1 MAYLTLPLPLN
12 PLQVD
17 QLFSILCRVLK
28 SEIRCPDDLKKK
40 IQEAPIIPKP
50 DVEDLF
56 YIWDWRQYIQPKL
69 SGRPLQNHSFYH
81 SFLLKKTD
89 GIVVFR
95 AKQYTQTPEW
105 GKGIK
110 LLKDG
115 FESSPVPASDF
126 RLESLNMDKVFS
138 DLYTKYFPTLTLQDR
153 QEAEA
158 SWERLRTVLESL
170 PKKQANLPP
179 LKLSGLP
186 RQVPLVPTLAPS
198 YLQLLE
204 DREVPDLEGES
215 YIPEPAL
222 GQFDLE
228 IRSGMDVAVFTHSV
242 KDRPWLGRVLS
253 VEKESSRFEVQWFK
267 KKGRSM
273 TFEAQFN
280 KDGTKYK
287 SLLPLETVMLWEFA
301 TTKTEDSFE
310 VSKDW
315 LVKIMEEYSSHDECY
330 T

>member
-1 MAYLTLPLPLN
+1 M
-12 PLQVD
+12 D

-69 SGRPLQNHSFYH
+69 SERPLHNHSFYH
-81 SFLLKKTD
+81 SFLLKKDD

-179 LKLSGLP
+179 LKLSSLP

-215 YIPEPAL
+215 YIPEPAF
-222 GQFDLE
+222 GQFDIE

-280 KDGTKYK
+280 KDGTKYT

-301 TTKTEDSFE
+301 TIKTEDSFE

-315 LVKIMEEYSSHDECY
+315 LVKIMKEYSSHDECY